1 MFKKLFNK
9 KNIFLII
16 LIILIS
22 LHVLNFLGFISL
34 FKKNNKEEKKEEEEE
49 VDPFTLTFPSTT
61 LPLGPLG
68 SIPIKL
74 GSITFNAR
82 ASASGAMPASI
93 KADAGF

>member
-1 MFKKLFNK
+1 MFKNLFNK

-22 LHVLNFLGFISL
+22 LHVFNFLGFISL
-34 FKKNNKEEKKEEEEE
+34 LKKKNKEEDHEDQE
-49 VDPFTLTFPSTT
+49 DPFTLTFPSTT
-61 LPLGPLG
+61 IPLGPLG

-82 ASASGAMPASI
+82 ASASGAMPASV